1 MSGTPFPDALYS
13 IFALTTIDYNVGIP
27 YINRNIQKLNN
38 RKSKQKNQIE
48 SLRIWLTL
56 AKIKCIL
63 GANKAQGG
71 NIMKAN
77 VNIPEDV
84 LQKTDKK
91 AKALGISRSAFITMT
106 LSEKLMQTDLMDSL
120 PQMLETLK
128 SFKENEKQ

>member
-13 IFALTTIDYNVGIP
+13 IFALTTNDYNVGIP
-27 YINRNIQKLNN
+27 YISRNIQKWNI
-38 RKSKQKNQIE
+38 RKSKQKSLKE
-48 SLRIWLTL
+48 SNRIWLTL
-56 AKIKCIL
+56 VNNKCTL
-63 GANKAQGG
+63 GTNKAHRGYK
-71 NIMKAN
+71 MKAN
-77 VNIPEDV
+77 INIPEDV

-128 SFKENEKQ
+128 NFKENEK